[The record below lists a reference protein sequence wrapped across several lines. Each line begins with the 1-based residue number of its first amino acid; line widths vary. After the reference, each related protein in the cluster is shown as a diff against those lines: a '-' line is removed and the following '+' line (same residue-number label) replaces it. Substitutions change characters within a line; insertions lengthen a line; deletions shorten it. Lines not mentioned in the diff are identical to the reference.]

1 MPTLAVGV
9 DMFPQT
15 HHKEMVLLF
24 ERIKDAE
31 EAMITEEPSIEST
44 PIVGLGD
51 AIENENTVKSNDK
64 PDEVVVIN
72 EVPAI
77 VTDL

>member
-24 ERIKDAE
+24 ERVKDAE
-31 EAMITEEPSIEST
+31 EPMITEEPIVCVDST
-44 PIVGLGD
+44 PID
-51 AIENENTVKSNDK
+51 TMMHENTESENK
-64 PDEVVVIN
+64 PDVAVVIN
-72 EVPAI
+72 EVPVI
-77 VTDL
+77 VNVL